1 MSYFK
6 SFPRVFYKFGDE
18 QTSDVFENLSVY
30 SDMVD
35 QIRDKVS
42 LYEDYY
48 ILPGERPDQVSQKLY
63 DTPEYHW
70 TFYLMNQKLRE
81 QGWPL
86 SSANLFA
93 FAQKEY
99 NHSVVTT
106 RDIITDKFA
115 IGQTMTGLTSGTTGV
130 ITHRNLDLGQI
141 WIEGTSAFT
150 AGETVT
156 STNSQSQIESITA
169 TSWALQY
176 NAAHHYENVNKE
188 YVDLGFESDGTRSAP
203 GAQLTEI
210 TWLDRLIAQN
220 ENLESIRVIKKTV
233 IGQITE
239 SFREAVTL

>member
-93 FAQKEY
+93 FAQ
-99 NHSVVTT
+99 
-106 RDIITDKFA
+106 
-115 IGQTMTGLTSGTTGV
+115 
-130 ITHRNLDLGQI
+130 
-141 WIEGTSAFT
+141 
-150 AGETVT
+150 
-156 STNSQSQIESITA
+156 
-169 TSWALQY
+169 
-176 NAAHHYENVNKE
+176 
-188 YVDLGFESDGTRSAP
+188 
-203 GAQLTEI
+203 
-210 TWLDRLIAQN
+210 
-220 ENLESIRVIKKTV
+220 
-233 IGQITE
+233 
-239 SFREAVTL
+239 

>member
-1 MSYFK
+1 M
-6 SFPRVFYKFGDE
+6 
-18 QTSDVFENLSVY
+18 
-30 SDMVD
+30 
-35 QIRDKVS
+35 
-42 LYEDYY
+42 
-48 ILPGERPDQVSQKLY
+48 
-63 DTPEYHW
+63 
-70 TFYLMNQKLRE
+70 
-81 QGWPL
+81 
-86 SSANLFA
+86 
-93 FAQKEY
+93 
-99 NHSVVTT
+99 
-106 RDIITDKFA
+106 
-115 IGQTMTGLTSGTTGV
+115 